1 MKKYLLIIIL
11 VGFSFI
17 LPGCFVSQQA
27 YQLIQS
33 ENIKLKGLNESLQT
47 EIQELKNTPNYYFQ
61 NGIKYKDKNN
71 IKSFEFFKTLNLKFP
86 KNKYKQ
92 EAIEYIKI
100 FQKENYELII
110 KTLNNANSSEEK
122 LKTIDGMLIGY
133 KDYITKENYNNL
145 EKKRSDIEALVE
157 KEKLA
162 QNSTADEILKLSK
175 LKDDGII
182 SEEEFE
188 AKKKKLLDL

>member
-1 MKKYLLIIIL
+1 M
-11 VGFSFI
+11 
-17 LPGCFVSQQA
+17 VSQQA

-86 KNKYKQ
+86 KNKDKQ

-110 KTLNNANSSEEK
+110 KTLNNANRSEEK

>member
-1 MKKYLLIIIL
+1 
-11 VGFSFI
+11 
-17 LPGCFVSQQA
+17 
-27 YQLIQS
+27 
-33 ENIKLKGLNESLQT
+33 
-47 EIQELKNTPNYYFQ
+47 
-61 NGIKYKDKNN
+61 
-71 IKSFEFFKTLNLKFP
+71 
-86 KNKYKQ
+86 
-92 EAIEYIKI
+92 
-100 FQKENYELII
+100 
-110 KTLNNANSSEEK
+110 
-122 LKTIDGMLIGY
+122 MLIGY

>member
-1 MKKYLLIIIL
+1 
-11 VGFSFI
+11 
-17 LPGCFVSQQA
+17 
-27 YQLIQS
+27 
-33 ENIKLKGLNESLQT
+33 
-47 EIQELKNTPNYYFQ
+47 
-61 NGIKYKDKNN
+61 
-71 IKSFEFFKTLNLKFP
+71 
-86 KNKYKQ
+86 
-92 EAIEYIKI
+92 
-100 FQKENYELII
+100 
-110 KTLNNANSSEEK
+110 